1 MAVSDLI
8 LRQAFIEYDRRDT
21 DQLLQH
27 YYTDQDGNY
36 KLSSKTHKTI
46 MKYAD
51 KIGEHP
57 VSEKQ
62 GQPSRFGGRRAL
74 RTAFLVAVIAALLA
88 ITIFAIGRYTSIFDN
103 LNIHT
108 FSKGSEVTYNDT
120 TEQGYLKVRYSYIPS
135 GYKVVEIEEDDL
147 SSDILFM
154 NESGYKITSSTIE
167 NDASIEIYNTE
178 GTEIREVTIDGKQA
192 MYIQANNANILSW
205 ISGEYHTTLLGDNVP
220 INELIKMAETASASV
235 LCSLMTA
242 LKTMLVVCDGQ

>member
-51 KIGEHP
+51 KIGEHQA
-57 VSEKQ
+57 SEKQ
-62 GQPSRFGGRRAL
+62 GQHSRFGGRRAL

-120 TEQGYLKVRYSYIPS
+120 AEQGYLKVRYSYIP
-135 GYKVVEIEEDDL
+135 K
-147 SSDILFM
+147 
-154 NESGYKITSSTIE
+154 GYKIVAVEESELMSIIEYQNDKKESIYSETIFNE
-167 NDASIEIYNTE
+167 GTISGINTE
-178 GTEIREVTIDGKQA
+178 GTTMRECFIGNQPATYVEASTGNMLIWVSGRYNTK
-192 MYIQANNANILSW
+192 I
-205 ISGEYHTTLLGDNVP
+205 ISDTVP
-220 INELIKMAETASASV
+220 VNELILMAES
-235 LCSLMTA
+235 
-242 LKTMLVVCDGQ
+242 KHRKHFWEK

>member
-1 MAVSDLI
+1 MAISDLI

-51 KIGEHP
+51 KIGEHQA
-57 VSEKQ
+57 SEKQ
-62 GQPSRFGGRRAL
+62 GQHSRFGGRRAL

-88 ITIFAIGRYTSIFDN
+88 ITIFAIGRYTSIFDS

-120 TEQGYLKVRYSYIPS
+120 AEQGYLKVRYSYIP
-135 GYKVVEIEEDDL
+135 K
-147 SSDILFM
+147 
-154 NESGYKITSSTIE
+154 GYKIVAVEESELMSIIEYQNDKKESIYSETIFNE
-167 NDASIEIYNTE
+167 GTISGINTE
-178 GTEIREVTIDGKQA
+178 GTTMRECFIGNQPATYVEASTGNMLIWVSGRYNTK
-192 MYIQANNANILSW
+192 I
-205 ISGEYHTTLLGDNVP
+205 ISDTVP
-220 INELIKMAETASASV
+220 VNELILMAES
-235 LCSLMTA
+235 
-242 LKTMLVVCDGQ
+242 KHRKHFWEK

>member
-1 MAVSDLI
+1 VAVSDLI

-88 ITIFAIGRYTSIFDN
+88 ITIFAIGRYTSIFDS

-120 TEQGYLKVRYSYIPS
+120 AEQGYLKVRYSYIP
-135 GYKVVEIEEDDL
+135 K
-147 SSDILFM
+147 
-154 NESGYKITSSTIE
+154 GYKIVAVEESELMSIIEYQNDKKESIYSETIFNE
-167 NDASIEIYNTE
+167 GTISGINTE
-178 GTEIREVTIDGKQA
+178 GTTMRECFIGNQPATYVEASTGNMLIWVSGRYNTK
-192 MYIQANNANILSW
+192 I
-205 ISGEYHTTLLGDNVP
+205 ISDTVP
-220 INELIKMAETASASV
+220 VNELILMAES
-235 LCSLMTA
+235 
-242 LKTMLVVCDGQ
+242 KHRKHFWEK

>member
-51 KIGEHP
+51 KIGEHQA
-57 VSEKQ
+57 SEKQ
-62 GQPSRFGGRRAL
+62 GQHSRFGGRRAL

-88 ITIFAIGRYTSIFDN
+88 ITIFAIGRYTSIFDS

-120 TEQGYLKVRYSYIPS
+120 AEQGYLKVRYSYVP
-135 GYKVVEIEEDDL
+135 K
-147 SSDILFM
+147 
-154 NESGYKITSSTIE
+154 GYKIVAVEESELMSIIEYQNDKKESIYSETILNE
-167 NDASIEIYNTE
+167 GTISGINTE
-178 GTEIREVTIDGKQA
+178 GTTMRECFIGNQPATYVEASTGNMLIWVSGRYNTK
-192 MYIQANNANILSW
+192 I
-205 ISGEYHTTLLGDNVP
+205 ISDTVP
-220 INELIKMAETASASV
+220 VNELILMAELEICLFGCREGITQ
-235 LCSLMTA
+235 
-242 LKTMLVVCDGQ
+242 K

>member
-51 KIGEHP
+51 KIGEHQA
-57 VSEKQ
+57 SEKQ
-62 GQPSRFGGRRAL
+62 GQHSRFGGRRAL

-88 ITIFAIGRYTSIFDN
+88 ITIFAIGRYTSIFDS

-120 TEQGYLKVRYSYIPS
+120 AEQGYLKVRYSYIP
-135 GYKVVEIEEDDL
+135 K
-147 SSDILFM
+147 
-154 NESGYKITSSTIE
+154 GYKIVAVEESELMSIIEYQNDKKESIYSETILNE
-167 NDASIEIYNTE
+167 GTISGINTE
-178 GTEIREVTIDGKQA
+178 GTTMRECFIGNQPATYVEASTGNMLIWVSGRYNTK
-192 MYIQANNANILSW
+192 I
-205 ISGEYHTTLLGDNVP
+205 ISDTVP
-220 INELIKMAETASASV
+220 VNELILMAES
-235 LCSLMTA
+235 
-242 LKTMLVVCDGQ
+242 KHGKHFWEK

>member
-51 KIGEHP
+51 KIGEHQA
-57 VSEKQ
+57 SEKQ
-62 GQPSRFGGRRAL
+62 GQHSRFGGRRAL

-88 ITIFAIGRYTSIFDN
+88 ITIFAIGRYTSIFDS

-120 TEQGYLKVRYSYIPS
+120 AEQGYLKVRYSYVP
-135 GYKVVEIEEDDL
+135 K
-147 SSDILFM
+147 
-154 NESGYKITSSTIE
+154 GYKIVAVEESELMSIIEYQNDKKESIYSETILNEGTISGINTEDTTMRECFIGNQPATYVEASTGNMLIWV
-167 NDASIEIYNTE
+167 SGRYNTK
-178 GTEIREVTIDGKQA
+178 I
-192 MYIQANNANILSW
+192 
-205 ISGEYHTTLLGDNVP
+205 ISDTVP
-220 INELIKMAETASASV
+220 VNELILMAES
-235 LCSLMTA
+235 
-242 LKTMLVVCDGQ
+242 KHRKHFWEK

>member
-51 KIGEHP
+51 KIGEHQA
-57 VSEKQ
+57 SEKQ
-62 GQPSRFGGRRAL
+62 GQHSRFGGRRAL

-120 TEQGYLKVRYSYIPS
+120 AEQGYLKVRYSYVP
-135 GYKVVEIEEDDL
+135 K
-147 SSDILFM
+147 
-154 NESGYKITSSTIE
+154 GYKIVAVEESELMSIIEYQNDKKESIYSETILNE
-167 NDASIEIYNTE
+167 GTISDINTE
-178 GTEIREVTIDGKQA
+178 GTTMRECFIGNQPATYVEASTGNMLIWVSGRYNTK
-192 MYIQANNANILSW
+192 I
-205 ISGEYHTTLLGDNVP
+205 ISDTVP
-220 INELIKMAETASASV
+220 VNELILMAES
-235 LCSLMTA
+235 
-242 LKTMLVVCDGQ
+242 KHRKHFWEK

>member
-46 MKYAD
+46 MKYAE
-51 KIGEHP
+51 KIGEHQA
-57 VSEKQ
+57 SEKQ
-62 GQPSRFGGRRAL
+62 GQHSRLGGRRAL

-88 ITIFAIGRYTSIFDN
+88 ITIFAIGRYTSIFDS

-120 TEQGYLKVRYSYIPS
+120 AEQGYLKVRYSYIP
-135 GYKVVEIEEDDL
+135 K
-147 SSDILFM
+147 
-154 NESGYKITSSTIE
+154 GYKIVAVEESELMSIIEYQNDKKESIYSETILNE
-167 NDASIEIYNTE
+167 GTISGINTE
-178 GTEIREVTIDGKQA
+178 GTTMRECFIGNQPATYVEASTGNMLIWVSGRYNTK
-192 MYIQANNANILSW
+192 I
-205 ISGEYHTTLLGDNVP
+205 ISDTVP
-220 INELIKMAETASASV
+220 VNELILMAES
-235 LCSLMTA
+235 
-242 LKTMLVVCDGQ
+242 KHGKHFWEK

>member
-1 MAVSDLI
+1 MAASDLI

-51 KIGEHP
+51 KIGEHQA
-57 VSEKQ
+57 SEKQ
-62 GQPSRFGGRRAL
+62 GQHSRFGGRRAL

-88 ITIFAIGRYTSIFDN
+88 ITIFAIGRYTSIFDS

-120 TEQGYLKVRYSYIPS
+120 AEQGYLKVRYSYIP
-135 GYKVVEIEEDDL
+135 K
-147 SSDILFM
+147 
-154 NESGYKITSSTIE
+154 GYKIVAVEESELMSIIEYQNDKKESIYSETIFNE
-167 NDASIEIYNTE
+167 GTISGINTE
-178 GTEIREVTIDGKQA
+178 GTTMRECFIGNQPATYVEASTGNMLIWVSGRYNTK
-192 MYIQANNANILSW
+192 I
-205 ISGEYHTTLLGDNVP
+205 ISDTVP
-220 INELIKMAETASASV
+220 VNELILMAES
-235 LCSLMTA
+235 
-242 LKTMLVVCDGQ
+242 KHRKHFWEK

>member
-1 MAVSDLI
+1 MAASDLI
-8 LRQAFIEYDRRDT
+8 LRQAFIEYDRRET

-51 KIGEHP
+51 KIGEHQA
-57 VSEKQ
+57 SEKQ
-62 GQPSRFGGRRAL
+62 GQHSRLGGRRAL

-88 ITIFAIGRYTSIFDN
+88 ITIFAIGRYTSIFDS

-108 FSKGSEVTYNDT
+108 FSKGSEVTYTN
-120 TEQGYLKVRYSYIPS
+120 TEEKGYLKVRYSYIPS

-205 ISGEYHTTLLGDNVP
+205 ISGEYHTTLLGDDVP
-220 INELIKMAETASASV
+220 INELIKMAESAHKKI
-235 LCSLMTA
+235 LLE
-242 LKTMLVVCDGQ
+242 K

>member
-51 KIGEHP
+51 KIGEHQA
-57 VSEKQ
+57 SEKQ
-62 GQPSRFGGRRAL
+62 GQHSRFGGRRAL

-88 ITIFAIGRYTSIFDN
+88 ITIFAIGRYTSIFDS

-120 TEQGYLKVRYSYIPS
+120 AEQGYLKVRYSYVP
-135 GYKVVEIEEDDL
+135 K
-147 SSDILFM
+147 
-154 NESGYKITSSTIE
+154 GYKIVAVEESELMSIIEYQNDKKESIYSETIFNE
-167 NDASIEIYNTE
+167 GTISGINTE
-178 GTEIREVTIDGKQA
+178 GTTMRECFIGNQPATYVEASTGNMLIWVSGRYNTK
-192 MYIQANNANILSW
+192 I
-205 ISGEYHTTLLGDNVP
+205 ISDTVP
-220 INELIKMAETASASV
+220 VNELILMAES
-235 LCSLMTA
+235 
-242 LKTMLVVCDGQ
+242 KHRKHFWEK

>member
-120 TEQGYLKVRYSYIPS
+120 TEQGYLRK
-135 GYKVVEIEEDDL
+135 
-147 SSDILFM
+147 
-154 NESGYKITSSTIE
+154 
-167 NDASIEIYNTE
+167 
-178 GTEIREVTIDGKQA
+178 
-192 MYIQANNANILSW
+192 
-205 ISGEYHTTLLGDNVP
+205 H
-220 INELIKMAETASASV
+220 
-235 LCSLMTA
+235 
-242 LKTMLVVCDGQ
+242 

>member
-51 KIGEHP
+51 KIGEHQA
-57 VSEKQ
+57 SEKQ
-62 GQPSRFGGRRAL
+62 GQHSRFGGRRAL

-88 ITIFAIGRYTSIFDN
+88 ITIFAIGRYTSIFDS

-120 TEQGYLKVRYSYIPS
+120 AEQGYLKVRYSYIP
-135 GYKVVEIEEDDL
+135 K
-147 SSDILFM
+147 
-154 NESGYKITSSTIE
+154 GYKIVVVEESELMSIIEYQNDKKESIYSETIFNE
-167 NDASIEIYNTE
+167 GTISGINTE
-178 GTEIREVTIDGKQA
+178 GTTMRECFIGNQPATYVEASTGNMLIWVSGRYNTK
-192 MYIQANNANILSW
+192 I
-205 ISGEYHTTLLGDNVP
+205 ISDTVP
-220 INELIKMAETASASV
+220 VNELILMAES
-235 LCSLMTA
+235 
-242 LKTMLVVCDGQ
+242 KHRKHFWEK

>member
-27 YYTDQDGNY
+27 YYNDQDGNY

-51 KIGEHP
+51 KIGEHQA
-57 VSEKQ
+57 SEKQ
-62 GQPSRFGGRRAL
+62 GQHSRFGGRRAL

-120 TEQGYLKVRYSYIPS
+120 AEQGYLKVRYSYIP
-135 GYKVVEIEEDDL
+135 K
-147 SSDILFM
+147 
-154 NESGYKITSSTIE
+154 GYKIVAVEESELMSIIEYQNDKKESIYSETIFNE
-167 NDASIEIYNTE
+167 GTISGINTE
-178 GTEIREVTIDGKQA
+178 GTTMRECFIGNQPATYVEASTGNMLIWVSGRYNTK
-192 MYIQANNANILSW
+192 I
-205 ISGEYHTTLLGDNVP
+205 ISDTVP
-220 INELIKMAETASASV
+220 VNELILMAES
-235 LCSLMTA
+235 
-242 LKTMLVVCDGQ
+242 KHRKHFWEK

>member
-120 TEQGYLKVRYSYIPS
+120 AEQGYLKVRYSYIP
-135 GYKVVEIEEDDL
+135 K
-147 SSDILFM
+147 
-154 NESGYKITSSTIE
+154 GYKIVAVEESELMSIIEYQNDKKESIYSETILNE
-167 NDASIEIYNTE
+167 GTISGINTE
-178 GTEIREVTIDGKQA
+178 GTTMRECFIGNQPATYVEASTGNMLIWVSGRYNTK
-192 MYIQANNANILSW
+192 I
-205 ISGEYHTTLLGDNVP
+205 ISDTVP
-220 INELIKMAETASASV
+220 VNELILMAES
-235 LCSLMTA
+235 
-242 LKTMLVVCDGQ
+242 KHRKHFWEK

>member
-51 KIGEHP
+51 KIGEHQA
-57 VSEKQ
+57 SEKQ
-62 GQPSRFGGRRAL
+62 GQHSRFGGRRAL

-120 TEQGYLKVRYSYIPS
+120 AEQGYLKVRYSYVP
-135 GYKVVEIEEDDL
+135 K
-147 SSDILFM
+147 
-154 NESGYKITSSTIE
+154 GYKIVAVEESELMSIIEYQNDKKESIYSETILNE
-167 NDASIEIYNTE
+167 GTISGINTE
-178 GTEIREVTIDGKQA
+178 GTTMRECFIGNQPATYVEASTGNMLIWVSGRYNTK
-192 MYIQANNANILSW
+192 I
-205 ISGEYHTTLLGDNVP
+205 ISDTVP
-220 INELIKMAETASASV
+220 VNELILMAES
-235 LCSLMTA
+235 
-242 LKTMLVVCDGQ
+242 KHRKHFWEK

>member
-51 KIGEHP
+51 KIGEHQA
-57 VSEKQ
+57 SEKQ
-62 GQPSRFGGRRAL
+62 GQHSRFGGRRAL

-88 ITIFAIGRYTSIFDN
+88 ITIFAIGRYTSIFDS

-120 TEQGYLKVRYSYIPS
+120 AEQGYLKVRYSYIPKGYMIVAVEESELMSIIEYQNDKKESIYSETIFNEGTIS
-135 GYKVVEIEEDDL
+135 GI
-147 SSDILFM
+147 
-154 NESGYKITSSTIE
+154 
-167 NDASIEIYNTE
+167 NTE
-178 GTEIREVTIDGKQA
+178 GTTMRECFIGNQPATYVEASTGNMLIWVSGRYNTK
-192 MYIQANNANILSW
+192 I
-205 ISGEYHTTLLGDNVP
+205 ISDTVP
-220 INELIKMAETASASV
+220 VNELILMAES
-235 LCSLMTA
+235 
-242 LKTMLVVCDGQ
+242 KHRKHFWEK

>member
-1 MAVSDLI
+1 MAISDLI

-88 ITIFAIGRYTSIFDN
+88 ITIFAIGRYTSIFDS

-120 TEQGYLKVRYSYIPS
+120 TEQGSLKVRYSYIP
-135 GYKVVEIEEDDL
+135 K
-147 SSDILFM
+147 
-154 NESGYKITSSTIE
+154 GYKIVAVEESELMSIIEYQNDKKESIYSETILNE
-167 NDASIEIYNTE
+167 GTISGINTE
-178 GTEIREVTIDGKQA
+178 GTTMRECFIGNQPATYVEASTGNMLIWVSGRYNTK
-192 MYIQANNANILSW
+192 I
-205 ISGEYHTTLLGDNVP
+205 ISDTVP
-220 INELIKMAETASASV
+220 VNELILMAES
-235 LCSLMTA
+235 
-242 LKTMLVVCDGQ
+242 KHKKHFWEK

>member
-120 TEQGYLKVRYSYIPS
+120 AEQGYLKVRYSYIP
-135 GYKVVEIEEDDL
+135 K
-147 SSDILFM
+147 
-154 NESGYKITSSTIE
+154 GYKIVAVEESELMSIIEYQNDKKESIYSETIFNE
-167 NDASIEIYNTE
+167 GTISGINTE
-178 GTEIREVTIDGKQA
+178 GTTMRECFIGNQPATYVEASTGNMLIWVSGRYNTK
-192 MYIQANNANILSW
+192 I
-205 ISGEYHTTLLGDNVP
+205 ISDTVP
-220 INELIKMAETASASV
+220 VNELILMAES
-235 LCSLMTA
+235 
-242 LKTMLVVCDGQ
+242 KHRKHFWEK

>member
-1 MAVSDLI
+1 VAVSDLI

-88 ITIFAIGRYTSIFDN
+88 ITIFAIGRYTSIFDS

-120 TEQGYLKVRYSYIPS
+120 AEQGYLKVRYSYIP
-135 GYKVVEIEEDDL
+135 K
-147 SSDILFM
+147 
-154 NESGYKITSSTIE
+154 GYKIVAVEESELMSIIEYQNDKKESIYSETILNE
-167 NDASIEIYNTE
+167 GTISGINTE
-178 GTEIREVTIDGKQA
+178 GTTMRECFIGNQPATYVEASTGNMLIWVSGRYNTK
-192 MYIQANNANILSW
+192 I
-205 ISGEYHTTLLGDNVP
+205 ISDTVP
-220 INELIKMAETASASV
+220 VNELILMAES
-235 LCSLMTA
+235 
-242 LKTMLVVCDGQ
+242 KHRKHFWEK

>member
-88 ITIFAIGRYTSIFDN
+88 ITIFAIGRYTSIFDS

-120 TEQGYLKVRYSYIPS
+120 AEQGYLKVRYSYVP
-135 GYKVVEIEEDDL
+135 K
-147 SSDILFM
+147 
-154 NESGYKITSSTIE
+154 GYKIVAVEESELMSIIEYQNDKKESIYSETILNE
-167 NDASIEIYNTE
+167 GTISGINTE
-178 GTEIREVTIDGKQA
+178 GTTMRECFIGNQPATYVEASTGNMLIWVSGRYNTK
-192 MYIQANNANILSW
+192 I
-205 ISGEYHTTLLGDNVP
+205 ISDTVP
-220 INELIKMAETASASV
+220 VNELILMAES
-235 LCSLMTA
+235 
-242 LKTMLVVCDGQ
+242 KHKKHFWEK

>member
-88 ITIFAIGRYTSIFDN
+88 ITIFAIGRYTSIFDS

-120 TEQGYLKVRYSYIPS
+120 AEQGYLKVRYSYIP
-135 GYKVVEIEEDDL
+135 K
-147 SSDILFM
+147 
-154 NESGYKITSSTIE
+154 GYKIVAVEESELMSIIEYQNDKKESIYSETILNE
-167 NDASIEIYNTE
+167 GTISGINTE
-178 GTEIREVTIDGKQA
+178 GTTMRECFIGNQPATYVEASTGNMLIWVSGRYNTK
-192 MYIQANNANILSW
+192 I
-205 ISGEYHTTLLGDNVP
+205 ISDTVP
-220 INELIKMAETASASV
+220 VNELILMAES
-235 LCSLMTA
+235 
-242 LKTMLVVCDGQ
+242 KHRKHFWEK

>member
-51 KIGEHP
+51 KIGEHQA
-57 VSEKQ
+57 SEKQ
-62 GQPSRFGGRRAL
+62 GQHSRFGGRRAL

-88 ITIFAIGRYTSIFDN
+88 ITIFAIGRYTSIFDS

-120 TEQGYLKVRYSYIPS
+120 AEQGYLKVRYSYVP
-135 GYKVVEIEEDDL
+135 K
-147 SSDILFM
+147 
-154 NESGYKITSSTIE
+154 GYKIVAVEESELMSIIEYQNDKKESIYSETIFNE
-167 NDASIEIYNTE
+167 GTISGINTE
-178 GTEIREVTIDGKQA
+178 GTTMRECFIGNQPATYVEASTGNMLIWVSGRYNTK
-192 MYIQANNANILSW
+192 I
-205 ISGEYHTTLLGDNVP
+205 ISDTVP
-220 INELIKMAETASASV
+220 VNELILMAESAHKKK
-235 LCSLMTA
+235 LLE
-242 LKTMLVVCDGQ
+242 K

>member
-88 ITIFAIGRYTSIFDN
+88 ITIFAIGRYTSIFDS

-120 TEQGYLKVRYSYIPS
+120 AEQGYLKVRYSYIP
-135 GYKVVEIEEDDL
+135 K
-147 SSDILFM
+147 
-154 NESGYKITSSTIE
+154 GYKIVAVEESELMSIIEYQNDKKESIYSETIFNE
-167 NDASIEIYNTE
+167 GTISGINTE
-178 GTEIREVTIDGKQA
+178 GTTMRECFIGNQPATYVEASTGNMLIWVSGRYNTK
-192 MYIQANNANILSW
+192 I
-205 ISGEYHTTLLGDNVP
+205 ISDTVP
-220 INELIKMAETASASV
+220 VNELILMAES
-235 LCSLMTA
+235 
-242 LKTMLVVCDGQ
+242 KHGKHFWEK

>member
-167 NDASIEIYNTE
+167 NDASIEKYNTE

-205 ISGEYHTTLLGDNVP
+205 ISGEYHTTLLGDDVP
-220 INELIKMAETASASV
+220 INELIKMAESAHKKK
-235 LCSLMTA
+235 LLE
-242 LKTMLVVCDGQ
+242 K

>member
-1 MAVSDLI
+1 MAISDLI

-88 ITIFAIGRYTSIFDN
+88 ITIFAIGRYTSIFDS

-120 TEQGYLKVRYSYIPS
+120 AEQGYLKVRYSYVP
-135 GYKVVEIEEDDL
+135 K
-147 SSDILFM
+147 
-154 NESGYKITSSTIE
+154 GYKIVAVEESELMSIIEYQNDKKESIYSETILNE
-167 NDASIEIYNTE
+167 GTISGINTE
-178 GTEIREVTIDGKQA
+178 GTTMRECFIGNQPATYVEASTGNMLIWVSGRYNTK
-192 MYIQANNANILSW
+192 I
-205 ISGEYHTTLLGDNVP
+205 ISDTVP
-220 INELIKMAETASASV
+220 VNELILMAES
-235 LCSLMTA
+235 
-242 LKTMLVVCDGQ
+242 KHKKHFWEK

>member
-1 MAVSDLI
+1 MAISDLI

-51 KIGEHP
+51 KIGEHQA
-57 VSEKQ
+57 SEKQ
-62 GQPSRFGGRRAL
+62 GQHSRFGGRRAL

-88 ITIFAIGRYTSIFDN
+88 ITIFAIGRYTSIFDS

-120 TEQGYLKVRYSYIPS
+120 AEQGYLKVRYSYVP
-135 GYKVVEIEEDDL
+135 K
-147 SSDILFM
+147 
-154 NESGYKITSSTIE
+154 GYKIVAVEESELMSIIEYQNDKKESIYSETIFNE
-167 NDASIEIYNTE
+167 GTISGINTE
-178 GTEIREVTIDGKQA
+178 GTTMRECFIGNQPATYVEASTGNMLIWVSGRYNTK
-192 MYIQANNANILSW
+192 I
-205 ISGEYHTTLLGDNVP
+205 ISDTVP
-220 INELIKMAETASASV
+220 VNELILMAESAHKKK
-235 LCSLMTA
+235 LLE
-242 LKTMLVVCDGQ
+242 K

>member
-46 MKYAD
+46 MKYAE
-51 KIGEHP
+51 KIGEHQA
-57 VSEKQ
+57 SEKQ
-62 GQPSRFGGRRAL
+62 GQHSRLGGRRAL

-120 TEQGYLKVRYSYIPS
+120 AEQGYLKVRYSYIP
-135 GYKVVEIEEDDL
+135 K
-147 SSDILFM
+147 
-154 NESGYKITSSTIE
+154 GYKIVAVEESELMSIIEYQNDKKESIYSETILNE
-167 NDASIEIYNTE
+167 GTISGINTE
-178 GTEIREVTIDGKQA
+178 GTTMRECFIGNQPATYVEASTGNMLIWVSGRYNTK
-192 MYIQANNANILSW
+192 I
-205 ISGEYHTTLLGDNVP
+205 ISDTVP
-220 INELIKMAETASASV
+220 VNELILMAES
-235 LCSLMTA
+235 
-242 LKTMLVVCDGQ
+242 KHRKHFWEK

>member
-120 TEQGYLKVRYSYIPS
+120 AEQGYLKVRYSLVVAL

-205 ISGEYHTTLLGDNVP
+205 ISGEYHTTLLGDDVP
-220 INELIKMAETASASV
+220 INELIKMAESAHKKK
-235 LCSLMTA
+235 LLE
-242 LKTMLVVCDGQ
+242 K

>member
-88 ITIFAIGRYTSIFDN
+88 ITIFAIGRYTSIFDS

-108 FSKGSEVTYNDT
+108 FSKGSEVTYTN
-120 TEQGYLKVRYSYIPS
+120 TEEKGYLKVRYSYIPS

-205 ISGEYHTTLLGDNVP
+205 ISGEYHTTLLGDDVP
-220 INELIKMAETASASV
+220 INELIKMAESAHKKK
-235 LCSLMTA
+235 LLE
-242 LKTMLVVCDGQ
+242 K

>member
-1 MAVSDLI
+1 MAASDLI

-88 ITIFAIGRYTSIFDN
+88 ITIFAIGRYTSIFDS

-108 FSKGSEVTYNDT
+108 FSKGSEVTYTN
-120 TEQGYLKVRYSYIPS
+120 TEEKGYLKVRYSYIPS
-135 GYKVVEIEEDDL
+135 GYKVVEIEE
-147 SSDILFM
+147 
-154 NESGYKITSSTIE
+154 K
-167 NDASIEIYNTE
+167 A
-178 GTEIREVTIDGKQA
+178 Q
-192 MYIQANNANILSW
+192 
-205 ISGEYHTTLLGDNVP
+205 P
-220 INELIKMAETASASV
+220 
-235 LCSLMTA
+235 
-242 LKTMLVVCDGQ
+242 